1 MTRVRKNRWGTFRDE
16 LSHRYFTAS
25 KERRAQLVFRGQ
37 SDSTWGLSTTL
48 DRSYTFATDQERE
61 HRVSELLEGFRRELR
76 HIDFE
81 GQDLQGEALELLARH
96 HGLPSPLLDWTD
108 SPYIASFFAFE
119 KARVVSANP
128 VAIWMLDR
136 AKLPPNLEAVEI
148 IDDPSLVRFNRRAVR
163 QRGLFIR
170 LHTGQPLEDLL
181 GDALTR
187 FEVPAGEARVALPE
201 LDEMTIN
208 PTSLFA
214 DMDSVARTAVLRSY

>member
-16 LSHRYFTAS
+16 LSRRYFTAS
-25 KERRAQLVFRGQ
+25 AERRSQLVFRGQ
-37 SDSTWGLSTTL
+37 SNSTWGLRTTL
-48 DRSYTFATDQERE
+48 DRGYTFATDQQRE
-61 HRVSELLEGFRRELR
+61 HRVSELLTGFQRELR
-76 HIDFE
+76 HIDYE

-96 HGLPSPLLDWTD
+96 HGLPSPLLDWTG

-119 KARVVSANP
+119 RASEVSANS

-148 IDDPSLVRFNRRAVR
+148 IDDPALVRFNRRAVR

-170 LHTGQPLEDLL
+170 LRTRQPLEDLL